1 MSTETKGKLMRLTSR
16 GPFYALVAALLFGAS
31 TPFSKILLKRL
42 EPTLLAGLLYLGSGT
57 GLTLCVWL
65 RRIFKKNAREARL
78 RSADLPWLVG
88 ATLSGGVI
96 GPLLLLIGLR
106 VTPASSSSLLLNL
119 EGVFTALIA
128 WFVFKENFDRRI
140 ALGMLAIGGGGFLLS
155 WAGQPSFGVPWGP
168 IAIAGA
174 CLAWAA
180 DNNLTRNV
188 SAGDPLQIAAVKG
201 FVAGTMNLLISVMLG
216 VSIPGYVSAGIA
228 ALIGFLAYG
237 ISLALFVLSL
247 REVGTART
255 GAYFSIAPFVG
266 AFLSIVILNETL
278 TVYFFGA
285 AILMLLGVWLHL
297 TERHEHG
304 HWHET
309 SEHEHRHSHD
319 EHHQHHDDPTL

>member
-1 MSTETKGKLMRLTSR
+1 MRLTSR